1 MTNKT
6 KGLVVTGLSGGSGK
20 SIVSVGLTAALI
32 RAGKTVVPFKKG
44 PDYIDAGWLQEA
56 SGDKC
61 YNLDPYFADNEII
74 KNSFSS
80 RATAG
85 DYAIVEG
92 NRGLYDGVNV
102 EGGFSTAELAITLG
116 LPVLLVVNCTKTTR
130 TIAAMVLG
138 CKMFDER
145 VNIAGVVLNQIATK
159 RQKKLISEA
168 VEKYTGIPV
177 VGTIPRTKREVFPM
191 RHLGMVPH
199 QEYVDSDDAVQFLAD
214 LITENVD
221 LDKVEKLMVEPA
233 LLHEPKDQAVA
244 PTVPPRLKIGV
255 IRDSAFQFYYSENLE
270 ALEKGGAEL
279 IYLNAMM
286 DQALPDLDGLYIGGG
301 FPETGAAQIAAN
313 KSFMQSIR
321 DGAEKGLPVYAEC
334 GGLIYLGKSLQV
346 DGKEYEFTSIF
357 PAKFGMSKKPQAH
370 GYSIFDV
377 ELENPFY
384 EKGIEI
390 KGHEFRYSTVL
401 DYQGNSSELT
411 VKMKRGTGFVDGR
424 DGLCYKNVLAMYTH
438 VHADGTPW
446 WADGF
451 LKKCGEFKE
460 EKAGHQ

>member
-1 MTNKT
+1 MIR
-6 KGLVVTGLSGGSGK
+6 SG
-20 SIVSVGLTAALI
+20 
-32 RAGKTVVPFKKG
+32 RTVVPFKKG

-61 YNLDPYFADNEII
+61 FNLDPYFADNETI
-74 KNSFSS
+74 KRSFAT
-80 RATAG
+80 RAITS

-177 VGTIPRTKREVFPM
+177 VGTIPRTRREVFPM
-191 RHLGMVPH
+191 RHLGMIPH
-199 QEYVDSDDAVQFLAD
+199 QEYVDSGAAVQFLAD
-214 LITENVD
+214 LITDNVD
-221 LDKVEKLMVEPA
+221 LDKVEKLMVKPN
-233 LLHEPKDQAVA
+233 LLDDPQEQVVVPVTA
-244 PTVPPRLKIGV
+244 PHLRIGV

-279 IYLNAMM
+279 VFLSALT
-286 DQALPDLDGLYIGGG
+286 DKALPEIDGLYIGGG
-301 FPETGAAQIAAN
+301 FPETGAAQLAAN
-313 KSFMQSIR
+313 KIFMQSVR
-321 DGAEKGLPVYAEC
+321 DGVEAGLPVYAEC
-334 GGLIYLGKSLQV
+334 GGLIYLGRSLLV
-346 DGKEYEFTSIF
+346 EGKEYDFTSIF
-357 PAKFGMSKKPQAH
+357 PARFGMSKKPQAH

-401 DYQGNSSELT
+401 EYDGISSELK

-424 DGLCYKNVLAMYTH
+424 DGLSYKNVLAMYTH

-451 LKKCGEFKE
+451 LRKCGEFKDN
-460 EKAGHQ
+460 KTGHK